1 MEHPKLH
8 IIQHKDIFFNQS
20 RLHLH
25 QIPNL
30 SERFLYFN
38 DDNILD
44 DLIYPDDFYTQ
55 SEGFK
60 VYLSWLVPNCVDG
73 CPLNWLK
80 DSYCDKSCNNSRC
93 LWDGGDCLPSNM
105 GNNSI
110 VMNLTSFGKIAFNNI
125 QTIIGSES
133 TSNHCVPNCLDNWLG
148 DSFCDQYVQDK
159 FQTINQLL
167 LINLLTD
174 HGKQHFTKRLRQ
186 LYSDLICNQTVMF
199 ENSPERKF
207 IEMFIRE
214 VFPSNE
220 TYLTRHLLDAYAD
233 SLIYVNFLYNKAF
246 GVQSRHVHIEP
257 YRKWHSKNVKNRRI
271 SDQTDWC

>member
-1 MEHPKLH
+1 MS
-8 IIQHKDIFFNQS
+8 QQF
-20 RLHLH
+20 
-25 QIPNL
+25 
-30 SERFLYFN
+30 
-38 DDNILD
+38 
-44 DLIYPDDFYTQ
+44 
-55 SEGFK
+55 
-60 VYLSWLVPNCVDG
+60 
-73 CPLNWLK
+73 
-80 DSYCDKSCNNSRC
+80 
-93 LWDGGDCLPSNM
+93 
-105 GNNSI
+105 
-110 VMNLTSFGKIAFNNI
+110 NLT
-125 QTIIGSES
+125 QTIQRLITRTRTPDFEAPKTV
-133 TSNHCVPNCLDNWLG
+133 TSITDPTTSSINCDIDINSLPK
-148 DSFCDQYVQDK
+148 YVQDK

-167 LINLLTD
+167 LSNLLTD

>member
-80 DSYCDKSCNNSRC
+80 DSYCDKSCN
-93 LWDGGDCLPSNM
+93 
-105 GNNSI
+105 
-110 VMNLTSFGKIAFNNI
+110 K
-125 QTIIGSES
+125 
-133 TSNHCVPNCLDNWLG
+133 
-148 DSFCDQYVQDK
+148 
-159 FQTINQLL
+159 
-167 LINLLTD
+167 
-174 HGKQHFTKRLRQ
+174 
-186 LYSDLICNQTVMF
+186 
-199 ENSPERKF
+199 
-207 IEMFIRE
+207 
-214 VFPSNE
+214 
-220 TYLTRHLLDAYAD
+220 
-233 SLIYVNFLYNKAF
+233 
-246 GVQSRHVHIEP
+246 
-257 YRKWHSKNVKNRRI
+257 
-271 SDQTDWC
+271 